1 MFTGLIEQVGR
12 VARREARGGGA
23 RLTIAHAAWDRPL
36 AAGDSV
42 AVDGACLTVAE
53 VGDLR
58 FAADVL
64 EETLRLTT
72 LGRKAIGAAVNLE
85 RAMPADGRFG
95 GHLVTGHVDGVGTVR
110 QLANAGHDWVLAVRC
125 ERDVAAGIVLK
136 GSIAVD
142 GISLT
147 VTRVLDDGFE
157 VHVIPFTLAH
167 TGLQQAGVGT
177 PVNLETDVIGKY
189 VQRYLQ
195 GRGGAAEAGGDGA
208 ALAVFL

>member
-12 VARREARGGGA
+12 VAGREPRGDGA
-23 RLTIAHAAWDRPL
+23 RLMIAHGPWDRPL

-72 LGRKAIGAAVNLE
+72 LGQKALGAAVNLE

-110 QLANAGHDWVLAVRC
+110 QLTNAGRDWVLAVRC
-125 ERDVAAGIVLK
+125 GREMAAGIVLK
-136 GSIAVD
+136 GSITVD

-157 VHVIPFTLAH
+157 VHVIPFTWEH
-167 TGLQQAGVGT
+167 TGLHQARAGT

-189 VQRYLQ
+189 VQRLL
-195 GRGGAAEAGGDGA
+195 REREGGTAPGADGA